1 MLSSFR
7 SNCGALREIAKRIG
21 FGEHTE
27 VKLSRLDMADAGK
40 GTQSFGINPD
50 LVAGLEMLSICSGC
64 DMLQGEKWAI
74 VITVNVHLFG
84 DLKWP

>member
-1 MLSSFR
+1 MLFSFH
-7 SNCGALREIAKRIG
+7 SNYGTLREIAKRIG

-50 LVAGLEMLSICSGC
+50 FSSRTPNAEYSQWL
-64 DMLQGEKWAI
+64 
-74 VITVNVHLFG
+74 
-84 DLKWP
+84 